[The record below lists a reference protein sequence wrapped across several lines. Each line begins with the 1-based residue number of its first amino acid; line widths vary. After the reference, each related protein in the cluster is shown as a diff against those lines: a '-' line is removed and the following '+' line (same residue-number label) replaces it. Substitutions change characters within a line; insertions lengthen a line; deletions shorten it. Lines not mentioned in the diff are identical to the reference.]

1 MAFKKPPFVG
11 NVKKEVVEE
20 VEEVET
26 EEAEAETE
34 EVETEEV
41 ETEEVETEEA
51 EETEKETPMV
61 EEEKKEVKEKKKR
74 NTKQLD
80 QSSITFIVN
89 NVKSMSYTEMAD
101 QLGLTKHQVNR
112 TLQYLKEELRK
123 HALNDDDGAYGTKK
137 NKKGED
143 VYDWS
148 QPISDKAKKIEKKIE
163 DKLSR
168 PAASRVGGGGG
179 GKVKEAL
186 NNELDDLLDGL

>member
-34 EVETEEV
+34 EVETEE
-41 ETEEVETEEA
+41 A

-61 EEEKKEVKEKKKR
+61 EEEKKEVKEVKEKKKR